1 MSYSGRHETSDI
13 RTFAFGN
20 GARDPRSG
28 TALQR
33 RLRDAPMPGNPGE
46 RPRAFSPEDRPELG
60 MRLADGQERHTR
72 LRRARTRRSHAR
84 IFAPQARPRRFRRK
98 ERRGSEGDAPPIP
111 EGVWI
116 RHEPVDFR
124 DGRAG
129 RFRGGAHTKAG
140 LGGDH
145 PDHPGA
151 SSRSQMAAG
160 QAVDHLPRPPL
171 RKKKGGAIG

>member
-1 MSYSGRHETSDI
+1 MARFLPAKAVEDHRKYQEHLRLVHPQRGLWAMSYSGRHETSDI

-60 MRLADGQERHTR
+60 MRLANGQERYTR

-98 ERRGSEGDAPPIP
+98 ERRGSEGDAPPLP
-111 EGVWI
+111 EGVRI
-116 RHEPVDFR
+116 RHELVDLG
-124 DGRAG
+124 D
-129 RFRGGAHTKAG
+129 GGAG
-140 LGGDH
+140 EL
-145 PDHPGA
+145 
-151 SSRSQMAAG
+151 
-160 QAVDHLPRPPL
+160 
-171 RKKKGGAIG
+171 